1 MQKAD
6 FWRSTVRYLP
16 DDWLPKCFKVATKND
31 THLTGFV
38 SNEEELQ
45 EVLESHSR
53 AFSTTFA
60 KWCGDKNKKARANRK
75 RRLLWKSEDFP
86 GNIPIIINNRSI
98 YTCQYGKK
106 YTKSK
111 ESLEPGKK
119 KRNRRSIKVDCPAK
133 LAVRYI
139 TRYDTFKVT
148 EKVSRIDKE
157 TTMSLLDE
165 HITKGDVSGCPTI
178 HMKLP
183 LPGAH
188 ENHNVSMKNEFVRNV
203 HPAVRIQFEESM
215 AQPRVKTPLIPYFV
229 GVDCGTGSVRAA
241 LVSSNGIV
249 VNTDVEPITVWNP
262 KEDYYEQS
270 SEEIWKACCK
280 VIKAV
285 CAGVSTDEIH
295 GVGFDATCSLVVLD
309 ADFQPVSVAESGKL
323 HQWRYEQTNLPAH
336 QYASQQL
343 CPPLKGWT
351 VPLQNSIV
359 SMIPYILPLEF
370 REFFRSSCEQE
381 LAKKP
386 SLAYQSRKLTEAPGL
401 TTELT
406 LLYILCLHE
415 GENEKNII
423 MWMDHRAKT
432 QTDLIN
438 KTKHSVLSFVGGT
451 MSVEMQPPKLLW
463 LKEVGGK
470 ILSLSPSSVF
480 SKSLC
485 TLVCKWTFQADR
497 ENKLNWDDSF
507 WNEIGLAELT
517 EDNHSKIGSL
527 VQLPGQLIGEGLTK
541 ESAEAIGLKEGTAV
555 ATSLID
561 AHAGGV
567 GMLGADV
574 TDNELPCEKQ
584 PITQRLALILGTSSC
599 HMAWGQSITGKLIDH
614 MIETHPAHQELI
626 KMAETKGKSIY
637 NCMVDLLGKIVK
649 ENALKDAAYLTN
661 DIHIW
666 PDHHGNRSPLADPS
680 LKGMISG
687 LGLGTSLQNLA
698 VLYIATIQALAFGTK
713 HILETMAAAKHSINT
728 LFACGGLS
736 KNPLFLQIHADV
748 MGMPIALPQEKESV
762 LIGSAILGHV
772 LLDIMRICRMRC
784 LLEVTSDSS
793 MDAMETMSHVG
804 GVVRPNKKL
813 SEYYKKKYQVFRSMV
828 GHQLEY
834 RKIMNS

>member
-1 MQKAD
+1 MDLDPHEKN
-6 FWRSTVRYLP
+6 SCSLP

-133 LAVRYI
+133 LAVRHI

-215 AQPRVKTPLIPYFV
+215 AQPRVKTPLIPYFI

-309 ADFQPVSVAESGKL
+309 ADFQPVSVAESG
-323 HQWRYEQTNLPAH
+323 
-336 QYASQQL
+336 
-343 CPPLKGWT
+343 
-351 VPLQNSIV
+351 
-359 SMIPYILPLEF
+359 
-370 REFFRSSCEQE
+370 
-381 LAKKP
+381 
-386 SLAYQSRKLTEAPGL
+386 
-401 TTELT
+401 
-406 LLYILCLHE
+406 
-415 GENEKNII
+415 ENEKNII

-463 LKEVGGK
+463 LKEN
-470 ILSLSPSSVF
+470 LSEERWKKAAHFFDLADFLTWKASGSLTR
-480 SKSLC
+480 SLC

-599 HMAWGQSITGKLIDH
+599 HMAVSESPLLVPGVWGPYYSAMVPGLWLNEGGQSITGKLIDH

-762 LIGSAILGHV
+762 LIGSAILGACAAGYYEN
-772 LLDIMRICRMRC
+772 MQ
-784 LLEVTSDSS
+784 
-793 MDAMETMSHVG
+793 DAMETMSHVG